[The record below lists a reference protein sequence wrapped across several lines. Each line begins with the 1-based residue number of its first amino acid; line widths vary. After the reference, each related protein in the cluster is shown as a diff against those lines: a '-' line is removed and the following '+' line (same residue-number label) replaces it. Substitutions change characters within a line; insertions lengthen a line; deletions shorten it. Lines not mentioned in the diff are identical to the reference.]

1 MILIIILKMN
11 GLIIL
16 KMENWIMKIFTLNL
30 DLTIVLKDLIEN
42 LKACQIW
49 KNFAKEKFY
58 RYYNR

>member
-49 KNFAKEKFY
+49 KNFAKE
-58 RYYNR
+58 